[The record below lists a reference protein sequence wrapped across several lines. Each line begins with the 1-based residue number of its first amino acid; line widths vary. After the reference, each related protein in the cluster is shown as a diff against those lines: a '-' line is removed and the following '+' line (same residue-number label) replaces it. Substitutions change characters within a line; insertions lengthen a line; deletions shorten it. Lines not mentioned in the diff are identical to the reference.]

1 MPVQNRQRL
10 SLLAAPV
17 AAAITAFA
25 ATGAQAQDDRPNFLI
40 LIADDMGFS
49 DVGAFGSEIETPNID
64 RLAEEGMLFTNFHVG
79 ASCSPTRTMLI
90 SGVDNHLAG
99 LGNMLEI
106 QADNQFGKP
115 GYEGPSQR
123 QRRHHCDAFA

>member
-1 MPVQNRQRL
+1 MTRRYLVPA
-10 SLLAAPV
+10 LAGALITLAHT
-17 AAAITAFA
+17 AAA
-25 ATGAQAQDDRPNFLI
+25 QDTRPNILI

-49 DVGAFGSEIETPNID
+49 DVGAFGSEIDTPAID
-64 RLAEEGMLFTNFHVG
+64 QLAKDGMLFTNFHVG

-106 QADNQFGKP
+106 QADNQFGEA
-115 GYEGPSQR
+115 GL
-123 QRRHHCDAFA
+123 

>member
-1 MPVQNRQRL
+1 
-10 SLLAAPV
+10 
-17 AAAITAFA
+17 
-25 ATGAQAQDDRPNFLI
+25 
-40 LIADDMGFS
+40 MGFS
-49 DVGAFGSEIETPNID
+49 DVGAFGSEIDTPAID
-64 RLAEEGMLFTNFHVG
+64 QLAAEGMTFTNYHVG

-115 GYEGPSQR
+115 GYEGHLNDRVVACPA
-123 QRRHHCDAFA
+123 CCATPGTTPT